1 MISARQFIALLEEK
15 DLLPAAVIES
25 LRKQVDESPT
35 PVTAALVAKRV
46 VDAGLLS
53 RLLVQRLL
61 DKAENLPERPI
72 GPAHAGLGL
81 FDVAEEDPTARGA
94 GAKKGKPAPI
104 VPPEELE
111 ESPPARGGAPLV
123 PMDEVQVDE
132 PSSSKPRGASPARS
146 KPVVPPEEIEEIP
159 LAPPDE
165 IEEIGLLED
174 DEPKLKSPWE
184 TEPSQP
190 AARRETTK
198 PQHPVS
204 GPVAPE
210 TRKGVESSPKKASPS
225 AKPGVAPSR
234 ETSARETP
242 SKPRATRPAPAK
254 PAAPRPAKRPS
265 VDAGPSLEGPL
276 SLDYPSPRPTSDAI
290 RAGGESGAGAA
301 SELAGGGGTLAPAP
315 RQGGLRGLWG
325 SKPKQPRVRENVW
338 DSPLLLI
345 GGGCLLLLVISAG
358 VLLWWST
365 RQSGD
370 VMFDLA
376 EKDYQAGSYTQ
387 AIFKYNQY
395 LEKFPKHPSAGTGRV
410 NRGLARLRQATDGAS
425 DWSKSLDVAKDVL
438 GEISAEPNFAAAR
451 PELSAMLPAIA
462 EGLAAQAKKD
472 INAAGP
478 LVEQA
483 KETLALIDKYVP
495 KSAQQ
500 VSRLADI
507 EASLAMTS
515 RNISRGGEL
524 TKALEAIKKS
534 AAEGKVAAAYQIRT
548 ALVKQY
554 PALADN
560 ASLTE
565 AVTAVARSERALV
578 KMERK
583 PVKANTTDVAD
594 SVLATVI
601 PVRRTAEGTV
611 PDAKGQVIGVLG
623 DGVAYGLDAASGK
636 VLWRRVIGFNASARS
651 LACPPLP
658 IPPDGSDLLLVDSA
672 RHELLRVEA
681 TTGRLRWR
689 CALGERFDAQPAW
702 AGVRLLVATRSGRL
716 VLIDRES
723 GESLGY
729 VQVPQELRVAPAVD
743 TKQAIA
749 YQLGEHSNL
758 YAIDLAN
765 GTCSEVVYLGHEP
778 GSATVAP
785 ALVSRYLF
793 VPINDAA
800 EESSIRVYVVLEPEQ
815 AKNKGSGLS
824 LLQTIRL
831 KGHVD
836 TAPLVNENR
845 VLVTT
850 DRGEVHILEIR
861 ASDPKSPVALVAQRR
876 AAGEENMIRFP
887 LLLGARLWIG
897 DSQLTAYNFHVSRG
911 ALDPKWVADEE
922 SVSLQALATAGQTV
936 VHVRRR
942 VGVPGLVISAVSM
955 DEGRMVWET
964 WLGAPPATEPM
975 VDFQSGRITEVTA
988 IGAVFQ
994 IGRESVKGRTIVD
1007 PPVAAIATASLKGAV
1022 DCVVPLDK
1030 GLLAMA
1036 MTGIGA
1042 KAIHVFN
1049 PAAEKEPIQSRS
1061 LPDPLGGRLAA
1072 FRDSVLA
1079 PTVAGQLLVLDPRTG
1094 SNAMEPFQPRLQSD
1108 VRFDWREPAVTAE
1121 KQIVVSD
1128 GLKRLYRIGVQEQ
1141 PRSHLAALSQA
1152 TTPAP
1157 LASSVA
1163 VLGKTGFAV
1172 DSGATLLAFSL
1183 ADLSMGDKWPLG
1195 GTCLWGPRRIGDRVL
1210 LATED
1215 HLYCLADA
1223 PKLLWK
1229 VPLPAGPL
1237 AGPPLENAGA
1247 YLLAAAGGLVWRVD
1261 PATGKELARTEIRQ
1275 PLATGPVPFG
1285 SDLLVGAP
1293 DGTLYQIKRP

>member
-25 LRKQVDESPT
+25 LRKQVDESPI
-35 PVTAALVAKRV
+35 PITAALVAKRV

-81 FDVAEEDPTARGA
+81 FDGTEEEPISRGT
-94 GAKKGKPAPI
+94 GVKKSKPAPI

-111 ESPPARGGAPLV
+111 ESPPARGAPLV
-123 PMDEVQVDE
+123 PLDEVQVEE
-132 PSSSKPRGASPARS
+132 PSSSGPRGASPARS
-146 KPVVPPEEIEEIP
+146 KPVVPPEEIEEVP
-159 LAPPDE
+159 VAPPDE

-174 DEPKLKSPWE
+174 EEPKLKSPWE
-184 TEPSQP
+184 TEPREP
-190 AARRETTK
+190 PARREASK
-198 PQHPVS
+198 PEPPVS
-204 GPVAPE
+204 GLVAPE
-210 TRKGVESSPKKASPS
+210 TRKGVEPSPKKAAPG
-225 AKPGVAPSR
+225 AKPGVTPSR
-234 ETSARETP
+234 ETSRREAP
-242 SKPRATRPAPAK
+242 SKPGAARQEAAK
-254 PAAPRPAKRPS
+254 PASPRPAKRSP

-276 SLDYPSPRPTSDAI
+276 SLDYPSPAI
-290 RAGGESGAGAA
+290 RAGQELRAGAA
-301 SELAGGGGTLAPAP
+301 SEMAAGEPALAPVP
-315 RQGGLRGLWG
+315 RKGGLFGLWG
-325 SKPKQPRVRENVW
+325 RGPKQPRVKENVW
-338 DSPLLLI
+338 DSPLLFI
-345 GGGCLLLLVISAG
+345 GGGILLLLVISAG

-376 EKDYQAGSYTQ
+376 EQDYQAGSYTQ

-395 LEKFPKHPSAGTGRV
+395 LEKFPHHPSAGTARV
-410 NRGLARLRQATDGAS
+410 NRGLARLRQATEGAG
-425 DWSKSLDVAKDVL
+425 DWSKSLEVAKDVL
-438 GEISAEPNFAAAR
+438 GEISAEPNFATAR
-451 PELSAMLPAIA
+451 PELSAMLPLIA

-472 INAAGP
+472 VNAAGP

-483 KETLALIDKYVP
+483 QEALALIDKYVP

-500 VSRLADI
+500 ISRLADI

-515 RNISRGGEL
+515 RSISRGGEL
-524 TKALEAIKKS
+524 AKAIEAIKKS
-534 AAEGKVAAAYQIRT
+534 AAEGKVAAAYQIRN
-548 ALVKQY
+548 AMVKQY

-560 ASLTE
+560 APLTE
-565 AVTAVARSERALV
+565 VVTAVARSERTLV

-583 PVKANTTDVAD
+583 LVKGITTDAAD
-594 SVLATVI
+594 PILAAVT

-611 PDAKGQVIGVLG
+611 PDAKGQVLGVLG
-623 DGVAYGLDAASGK
+623 DGVAYGLDAASGRL
-636 VLWRRVIGFNASARS
+636 LWRHVIGFSASARS

-658 IPPDGSDLLLVDSA
+658 IPPDGSDMLLVDSA

-689 CALGERFDAQPAW
+689 HALGERFDSQPVW
-702 AGVRLLVATRSGRL
+702 AGVWLVVATRSGRL

-723 GESLGY
+723 GESPGY
-729 VQVPQELRVAPAVD
+729 VQIPQELRVAPAVD
-743 TKQAIA
+743 TKQAVA

-758 YAIDLAN
+758 YAIDLAH

-778 GSATVAP
+778 GSATAAP

-800 EESSIRVYVVLEPEQ
+800 EESSIRVYAVLEPDQ
-815 AKNKGSGLS
+815 AKKKGSGLS
-824 LLQTIRL
+824 LLQTIGL
-831 KGHVD
+831 KGHID

-861 ASDPKSPVALVAQRR
+861 AGDPKSPVAVVARRR

-922 SVSLQALATAGQTV
+922 SVSLQALATAGRTV

-942 VGVPGLVISAVSM
+942 VGVPGLIISAVSM
-955 DEGRMVWET
+955 DEGRAVWET
-964 WLGAPPATEPM
+964 WLGAAPATEPM
-975 VDFQSGRITEVTA
+975 VDSQSGRITEVTA

-994 IGRESVKGRTIVD
+994 ISRQDVKGRTIVD
-1007 PPVAAIATASLKGAV
+1007 PPVAAIAPASLQGAV

-1036 MTGIGA
+1036 MAASGD

-1049 PAAEKEPIQSRS
+1049 PAAEKERIQRRS

-1072 FRDSVLA
+1072 FRESVLA
-1079 PTVAGQLLVLDPRTG
+1079 PTIAGQLLVVDPRTG
-1094 SNAMEPFQPRLQSD
+1094 GNAMEPFQPRLQSD
-1108 VRFDWREPAVTAE
+1108 VRFDWREPAITAE

-1128 GLKRLYRIGVQEQ
+1128 GLKRLYRIGVREQ
-1141 PRSHLAALSQA
+1141 PRLHLAALSQA

-1163 VLGKTGFAV
+1163 VLSKTGFAV
-1172 DSGATLLAFSL
+1172 DSAGTLLAFSL
-1183 ADLSMGDKWPLG
+1183 ADLSLGEKWPLG
-1195 GTCLWGPRRIGDRVL
+1195 GSCHGAPRRIGHRVM
-1210 LATED
+1210 LATEE
-1215 HLYCLADA
+1215 HLYCLDDA

-1229 VPLPAGPL
+1229 ASLPAGPL

-1247 YLLAAAGGLVWRVD
+1247 YLLAAASGLMWRVD